1 MNETLTSA
9 HPSTTGIRD
18 RFRPLLALL
27 AGFLLVSAAMEAV
40 LIVQSAAGTSLDGA
54 VWTRCS
60 LVLASSIV
68 RLLLTIAASRGS
80 RNAWIRAR
88 IITLIVVVAVI
99 VIVSIPGFLPDWV
112 RIEQGVCGALVL
124 PVAIMLNL
132 PSTAALYPTAAAAT
146 AATPAKK
153 RA

>member
-1 MNETLTSA
+1 MTQPLARLRPPATD
-9 HPSTTGIRD
+9 IRT
-18 RFRPLLALL
+18 RFRPMLALL
-27 AGFLLVSAAMEAV
+27 AGFVLVSAAMESV
-40 LIVQSAAGTSLDGA
+40 LVAQSSAGTSVDSA
-54 VWTRCS
+54 IWIRCS

-68 RLLLTIAASRGS
+68 LLLLGATASRGS
-80 RNAWIRAR
+80 RNAWVRLR
-88 IITLIVVVAVI
+88 IITAIVVVAVI

-132 PSTAALYPTAAAAT
+132 PSTSALFPAAADQ
-146 AATPAKK
+146 K